1 MTQKFNF
8 FLPIPELSMF
18 VHKSGKRPFHARA
31 ACSNTWGAKTNFG
44 FCTKNRNDSDFF
56 LPRVARP
63 TVRICLNH
71 ESWVQISHNM
81 VVSFST
87 GV

>member
-31 ACSNTWGAKTNFG
+31 ASSNMWGAKTNFG

-56 LPRVARP
+56 SATGCEANISYLLKSRVLGSNL
-63 TVRICLNH
+63 T
-71 ESWVQISHNM
+71 
-81 VVSFST
+81 
-87 GV
+87 